1 MKSTGIIR
9 QIDQMGRIVLPA
21 ELRRSMD
28 IGKAETMEIFVD
40 GDTIILKKYHPACI
54 FCDSSREIVRFKG
67 KTICTKCLRQLRA
80 APEGQEAPESPAN

>member
-28 IGKAETMEIFVD
+28 IEVGDTMEIFVD
-40 GDTIILKKYHPACI
+40 GDSIILKKYHPSCV
-54 FCDSSREIVRFKG
+54 FCDSSRETVRFKG
-67 KTICTKCLRQLRA
+67 KTICSRCLRQLRV
-80 APEGQEAPESPAN
+80 APEEQAEKPAD